1 MSAKKIVQDFYK
13 SDALINSKI
22 MDTFLHPDVVVAWNS
37 SKGFIEM
44 KRAAILALSSEMSKA
59 YVRSKARISHL
70 VPDGDTVAVRYSHYI
85 KTIEN
90 PREEMLLA
98 HFMVI
103 WELKDGKLF
112 RGFQMS
118 QLS

>member
-1 MSAKKIVQDFYK
+1 MSPKKFVQQFYK
-13 SDALINSKI
+13 SDALIDSEV
-22 MDTFLHPDVVVAWNS
+22 MDAYLHPDLAIEWHS
-37 SKGFIEM
+37 SKGLVELN
-44 KRAAILALSSEMSKA
+44 REQALALAAELGRA

-70 VPDGDTVAVRYSHYI
+70 LQDGNMVTVRYSHYI

-103 WELKDGKLF
+103 WEIRDDKLY